1 MTTVESILVQAEK
14 REKEYDW
21 LGAVESYTKALGA
34 IPEHDSSKKAQV
46 CELLGNALYRAA
58 MQSQN
63 RKEFRER
70 MRRAITS
77 YEEADRLY
85 IESNE
90 RLGIANTSRCKGMVA
105 LIGSWIRPTVP
116 DKKRLIKECW
126 TMMKRALRAFED
138 NEIAH
143 EYGKT
148 YNQLAANVDFSF
160 FLEWNYHSRVRMMK
174 EAVRHGNK
182 AIG

>member
-1 MTTVESILVQAEK
+1 MSKKSFRSVNDRSLVVSTVESILVQAGK

-21 LGAVESYTKALGA
+21 LGAVESYTKALVA

-58 MQSQN
+58 MQSRN
-63 RKEFRER
+63 RKEFREK

-85 IESNE
+85 IDSNE
-90 RLGIANTSRCKGMVA
+90 RLRIAKTSRCKAMVA
-105 LIGSWIRPTVP
+105 LIGFWIAPSVS

-126 TMMKRALRAFED
+126 TLTKRALSAFEE

-148 YNQLAANVDFSF
+148 YNQLAANVDFGF
-160 FLEWNYHSRVRMMK
+160 FLE
-174 EAVRHGNK
+174 
-182 AIG
+182 